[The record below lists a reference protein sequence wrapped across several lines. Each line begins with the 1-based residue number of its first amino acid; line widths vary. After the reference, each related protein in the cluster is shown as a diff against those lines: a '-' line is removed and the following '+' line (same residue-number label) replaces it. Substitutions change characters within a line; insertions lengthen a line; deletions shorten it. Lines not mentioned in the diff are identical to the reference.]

1 VSVTVFDTNVYNY
14 IKLCYLLNLFYKFI
28 DDQQVKKFGFLKV
41 KTIITKEEGE
51 NVQFIRIIMGMSI
64 IGDKITR

>member
-1 VSVTVFDTNVYNY
+1 VFDTDVYNY
-14 IKLCYLLNLFYKFI
+14 IKLWYFLNLIYKFI
-28 DDQQVKKFGFLKV
+28 DDQQAKKIGFLKV

>member
-28 DDQQVKKFGFLKV
+28 DDQQAKKIGFLKV